1 MKKLFITAIF
11 TLFAINL
18 LAQGSEVTNLRLEV
32 RTDYQ
37 KEFIDGNKIDANS
50 GFRGKHI
57 NLRLDGNITEGL
69 SYSFRYRLNRANGL
83 DNFFSATDWLN
94 LKYTASDN
102 WAFAAGKQ
110 IIYIGGYEYDR
121 APIDLYICSEF
132 WHNLAC
138 YQFGASSTYTTD
150 SGNDSF
156 IFQFC
161 ESPFR
166 RNALNVKQEEMFA
179 YNLMWYGKHD
189 WFESTYSLNAFEW
202 MPGKFVSFIAL
213 GNQFTFGDFRIQF
226 DYMTRA
232 ANIDDML
239 GKNMSV
245 MTEVL
250 WKATDKL
257 NVIAKMTYDRNFA
270 DDNADLCVMPG
281 TDLLR
286 AGAVLEYFPIKNYKD
301 LRMHLSYCFT
311 DGKSP
316 ATTALQPMQTIIN
329 TGITWKVGLLNN
341 RKNN

>member
-1 MKKLFITAIF
+1 MKNILTALILILL
-11 TLFAINL
+11 TTNL

-69 SYSFRYRLNRANGL
+69 SYSFRYRVNRANGL
-83 DNFFSATDWLN
+83 DNLFSATDWIN
-94 LKYTASDN
+94 LKYTTSN

-110 IIYIGGYEYDR
+110 ILFVGGYEYDR

-132 WHNLAC
+132 WYNLAC
-138 YQFGASSTYTTD
+138 YQFGVSSTYTTD

-156 IFQFC
+156 VFQFC

-166 RNALNVKQEEMFA
+166 RNALNVNQEEMFG
-179 YNLMWYGKHD
+179 YNLMWYGKRD
-189 WFESTYSLNAFEW
+189 WFESTYSVNMYEW
-202 MPGKFVSFIAL
+202 MPGKFISFIAL
-213 GNQFTFGDFRIQF
+213 GNQFTFGDFRIQL

-232 ANIDDML
+232 TNFNDML
-239 GKNMSV
+239 GKNMSA
-245 MTEVL
+245 MAEVL
-250 WKATDKL
+250 WKASDKL
-257 NVIAKMTYDRNFA
+257 NVIGKMTYDKNLA
-270 DDNADLCVMPG
+270 SDTADLCVAHG
-281 TDLLR
+281 TDILR
-286 AGAVLEYFPIKNYKD
+286 IGAAVEFFPIKDYKD

-316 ATTALQPMQTIIN
+316 ATTALQPVQTIIN
-329 TGITWKVGLLNN
+329 TGITWKVGLLNK
-341 RKNN
+341 KNK